1 MVYRVGK
8 QKFALRNTNFIIFV
22 KKIMLTHTIK
32 VRGFHCD
39 MFGHVNNA
47 RYLEFLEET
56 RWEWL
61 NRLTTFDFFERKNLS
76 FVVVNVNIHYRW
88 PSVLNDELLI
98 SVEMKNMSNRSATV
112 HQRVV
117 RKLDDKLIAEA
128 DVTFAMV
135 DNTTMKAV
143 PIDDELKAILT
154 K

>member
-1 MVYRVGK
+1 
-8 QKFALRNTNFIIFV
+8 
-22 KKIMLTHTIK
+22 MLTHEIK

-61 NRLTTFDFFERKNLS
+61 NRLTSFDFFERKNMS
-76 FVVVNVNIHYRW
+76 FVVVSVTIHYRW
-88 PSVLNDELLI
+88 PSVLNDVLEI
-98 SVEMKNMSNRSATV
+98 SVEMKQMSNRSATV

-117 RKLDDKLIAEA
+117 RKHDQKLNAEA

-135 DNTTMKAV
+135 DNTTMKSV
-143 PIDDELKAILT
+143 PIDEELRAMLT
-154 K
+154 A

>member
-1 MVYRVGK
+1 
-8 QKFALRNTNFIIFV
+8 
-22 KKIMLTHTIK
+22 MLTHEIK

-61 NRLTTFDFFERKNLS
+61 NRLTSFDFFERKNMS
-76 FVVVNVNIHYRW
+76 FVVVSVTIHYRW
-88 PSVLNDELLI
+88 PSVLNDVLEI
-98 SVEMKNMSNRSATV
+98 SVEMKQMSNRSATV

-117 RKLDDKLIAEA
+117 RKHDQKLIAES

-135 DNTTMKAV
+135 DNTTMKSV
-143 PIDDELKAILT
+143 PIDEELRAMLT
-154 K
+154 A

>member
-1 MVYRVGK
+1 
-8 QKFALRNTNFIIFV
+8 
-22 KKIMLTHTIK
+22 MLTHEIK

-61 NRLTTFDFFERKNLS
+61 NRLTSFDFFERKNMS
-76 FVVVNVNIHYRW
+76 FVVVSVTIHYRW
-88 PSVLNDELLI
+88 PSVLNDVLEI
-98 SVEMKNMSNRSATV
+98 SVEMKQMSNRSATV

-117 RKLDDKLIAEA
+117 RKHDQKLIAEA

-135 DNTTMKAV
+135 DNTTMKSV
-143 PIDDELKAILT
+143 PIDEELRAMLT
-154 K
+154 A